1 MQIMKSFLNDI
12 LLNAQILTEDQ
23 LNQAIEHTRKSKSSL
38 LESVCDLKIINKEEL
53 YLQIKAALEIQYGV
67 TFTDLSITVP
77 DSELLNLFTGELIL
91 ENKFLPLKKSGNI
104 FTFAMVD
111 PNNIVAE
118 KEIRDRLREYKDISI
133 KKTVMLED
141 DFNRFVSHKFSKHE
155 EEKNLV
161 IEQNADELISSIGID
176 LLENGSDNIDVADLS
191 DLAEEAPIIQLANS
205 ILGIAIKRGVS
216 DIHIEPQEKDLVV
229 RFRQDGVLSVYKII
243 PKKIQ
248 NAIVSRYKIMSDL
261 DIAERRLPQDGRI
274 RVKMANKVI
283 DFRVSSLPG
292 KFGEKIVMRILD
304 KSSISLGLDNVIT
317 DRETLNTVREMI
329 NKPFGIIF
337 VTGPTGSGK
346 TTTLYSA
353 LSERNTPEVN
363 ISTAEDPIEYNLEGI
378 TQTEINK
385 TIGLDFAKILR
396 AFLRQDPDIMLVGE
410 TRDKET
416 AKIAIEAALTGHL
429 VFTTLHTNDAPGA
442 VMRLQEMDVEP
453 FLISSSTIG
462 IIAQRLLRRI
472 CSNCK
477 QEYIPDE
484 QTLKFLGIKTEI
496 ATSHTTGVPRNDKYY
511 KGTGCEKCNGTGYK
525 GRIGAY
531 EVMKINDD
539 LRNLIGKGVN
549 TAILRYSAQQAG
561 MKTLVEYSLN
571 LAKEGLT
578 TIDEV
583 IRVTFTGEGASA
595 FCPGCGKPVGEEFY
609 KCPFCQYELKK
620 TCKRCGSIIQEGWI
634 SCTKCGLRA
643 EAEEEAGDKSPLRNA
658 VYGEQPSSGL
668 KLIDDTAD
676 TSCENCGGDI
686 SIDMNQC
693 PWCCSDLTKNR
704 VRN

>member
-1 MQIMKSFLNDI
+1 MQTMKNFLNDI

-23 LNQAIEHTRKSKSSL
+23 LNQAIEHTRKTKNSL
-38 LESVCDLKIINKEEL
+38 LESVCDLKIINREEL
-53 YLQIKAALEIQYGV
+53 YIQIKAALEIQYGV
-67 TFTDLSITVP
+67 TFTDLSVTSP
-77 DSELLNLFTGELIL
+77 EPELLNTFPRELIIA
-91 ENKFLPLKKSGNI
+91 NKFLPLKKSGNVY
-104 FTFAMVD
+104 TFAMVD
-111 PNNIVAE
+111 PSNIIVE
-118 KEIRDRLREYKDISI
+118 KEIKDRLREVKDIII

-141 DFNRFVSHKFSKHE
+141 DFNRFVVLNFSKYQE
-155 EEKNLV
+155 DKSLV
-161 IEQNADELISSIGID
+161 IEQNADELISSMGID
-176 LLENGSDNIDVADLS
+176 LLETSPDHLDVADLS
-191 DLAEEAPIIQLANS
+191 DSAEEAPIIQLANS
-205 ILGIAIKRGVS
+205 ILGIAIKRGIS
-216 DIHIEPQEKDLVV
+216 DIHIEPREKDLVV
-229 RFRQDGVLSVYKII
+229 RFRQDGVLSVYKLI
-243 PKKIQ
+243 PKKVQ
-248 NAIVSRYKIMSDL
+248 NALVSRYKIMSDL

-283 DFRVSSLPG
+283 DFRVSTLPG

-304 KSSISLGLDNVIT
+304 KSSISLGLDNIIS
-317 DRETLNTVREMI
+317 DRDTLNTVREMI

-363 ISTAEDPIEYNLEGI
+363 ISTAEDPIEYDLEGI

-484 QTLKFLGIKTEI
+484 QTLKFIGIENRKD
-496 ATSHTTGVPRNDKYY
+496 VFY
-511 KGTGCEKCNGTGYK
+511 KGNGCEKCNGTGYK

-531 EVMKINDD
+531 EVMKVNDD
-539 LRNLIGKGVN
+539 LRNLIAKGAN
-549 TAILRYSAQQAG
+549 TAILRYAAQQAG
-561 MKTLVEYSLN
+561 MRTLVEYSLN

-620 TCKRCGSIIQEGWI
+620 TCRRCGSITQEGWI
-634 SCTKCGLRA
+634 SCTKCGL
-643 EAEEEAGDKSPLRNA
+643 
-658 VYGEQPSSGL
+658 
-668 KLIDDTAD
+668 KLIDDSAD
-676 TSCENCGGDI
+676 TSCESCGGDI
-686 SIDMNQC
+686 SNDMSHC
-693 PWCCSDLTKNR
+693 PWCCDDLTKKR

>member
-1 MQIMKSFLNDI
+1 MQAVKSFLNDI
-12 LLNAQILTEDQ
+12 LLNAGILTEDQ
-23 LNQAIEHTRKSKSSL
+23 LSQVIEHTRKTKSTL
-38 LESVCDLKIINKEEL
+38 LESISDLKIIDREEL
-53 YLQIKAALEIQYGV
+53 YFQIKAALEIQYGV
-67 TFTDLSITVP
+67 TFTDLSVTEF
-77 DSELLNLFTGELIL
+77 DFELLNLFTKELIIN
-91 ENKFLPLKKSGNI
+91 NKFLPLKKSGNV
-104 FTFAMVD
+104 FTLAMVD

-118 KEIRDRLREYKDISI
+118 KEIKDRLREFKDISI

-141 DFNRFVSHKFSKHE
+141 DFNRFIALKFSKHE
-155 EEKNLV
+155 EEKTLV
-161 IEQNADELISSIGID
+161 IEQNADELISSMGID
-176 LLENGSDNIDVADLS
+176 LLEGGSDNIDVADLTDS
-191 DLAEEAPIIQLANS
+191 AEEAPIIQLANS
-205 ILGIAIKRGVS
+205 ILGVAIKRSVS
-216 DIHIEPQEKDLVV
+216 DIHIEPREKDLMV
-229 RFRQDGVLSVYKII
+229 RFRQDGVLSVYKLI
-243 PKKIQ
+243 PKKVQ
-248 NAIVSRYKIMSDL
+248 NALVSRYKIMSDL

-283 DFRVSSLPG
+283 DFRVSTLPG

-304 KSSISLGLDNVIT
+304 KSSISLGLDNIIS
-317 DRETLNTVREMI
+317 DRETLNIVKEMI
-329 NKPFGIIF
+329 SRPFGIIF

-363 ISTAEDPIEYNLEGI
+363 ISTAEDPIEYDLEGI
-378 TQTEINK
+378 TQTEVNK

-472 CSNCK
+472 CPNCRE
-477 QEYIPDE
+477 EYYPDE
-484 QTLKFLGIKTEI
+484 KTLKFLGIGTE
-496 ATSHTTGVPRNDKYY
+496 TSVSHTVGTSGNGIYY
-511 KGTGCEKCNGTGYK
+511 KGKGCEKCNWTGYK
-525 GRIGAY
+525 GRIGAF

-539 LRNLIGKGVN
+539 LRNLIAKGAN
-549 TAILRYSAQQAG
+549 TAILRYAAQQAG
-561 MKTLVEYSLN
+561 MKTLVEYSIN

-583 IRVTFTGEGASA
+583 IRVTFTGEGTSA

-620 TCKRCGSIIQEGWI
+620 TCKRCGSTIQEGWI
-634 SCTKCGLRA
+634 SCTSC
-643 EAEEEAGDKSPLRNA
+643 
-658 VYGEQPSSGL
+658 GL
-668 KLIDDTAD
+668 KLIDDIAD
-676 TSCENCGGDI
+676 TLCENCGGDI
-686 SIDMNQC
+686 SNDMRNC
-693 PWCCSDLTKNR
+693 PWCYIDLINNKKR
-704 VRN
+704 KLEKEEL

>member
-1 MQIMKSFLNDI
+1 MHAIKNFLNDI

-23 LNQAIEHTRKSKSSL
+23 LNSAITHSHRTKNSL
-38 LESVCDLKIINKEEL
+38 LESIYDLKIIDKEEL
-53 YLQIKAALEIQYGV
+53 YFQIKAALEIQYGV
-67 TFTDLSITVP
+67 TFIDLSNMEP
-77 DSELLNLFTGELIL
+77 DEELINLFNKELLISNR
-91 ENKFLPLKKSGNI
+91 FLPLKKSGNI
-104 FTFAMVD
+104 ITFAMVD

-118 KEIRDRLREYKDISI
+118 KEIKYRFKDFQDITI

-141 DFNRFVSHKFSKHE
+141 DFNRYISSKFAVNE
-155 EEKNLV
+155 EANNYV
-161 IEQNADELISSIGID
+161 IEQNADEIISSIGID
-176 LLENGSDNIDVADLS
+176 FLENASEDLDVADLS
-191 DLAEEAPIIQLANS
+191 DSAGDAPIIQLANS

-216 DIHIEPQEKDLVV
+216 DIHIEPREKDLIV
-229 RFRQDGVLSVYKII
+229 RFRQDGVLSVYKTI
-243 PKKIQ
+243 PKKVQ
-248 NAIVSRYKIMSDL
+248 NALISRYKIMSEL
-261 DIAERRLPQDGRI
+261 DISERRLPQDGRI
-274 RVKMANKVI
+274 RVKMTNKVI
-283 DFRVSSLPG
+283 DFRVSSLPS

-304 KSSISLGLDNVIT
+304 KSSISLGLDKIIT
-317 DRETLNTVREMI
+317 DKETLNIVRDMI
-329 NKPFGIIF
+329 TRPFGIIF

-363 ISTAEDPIEYNLEGI
+363 ISTAEDPIEYDLAGI
-378 TQTEINK
+378 TQSEINR

-472 CSNCK
+472 CPNCR

-484 QTLKFLGIKTEI
+484 QTLQFVGIEKRK
-496 ATSHTTGVPRNDKYY
+496 SVFY
-511 KGTGCEKCNGTGYK
+511 KGKGCEKCNGTGYK

-531 EVMKINDD
+531 EVLKVNDD
-539 LRNLIGKGVN
+539 IRDLIAKGVN
-549 TAILRYSAQQAG
+549 TAILRYSAQQSG

-578 TIDEV
+578 TLDEV
-583 IRVTFTGEGASA
+583 IRVTFTGEGAAA

-620 TCKRCGSIIQEGWI
+620 TCKRCGNITQEGWI
-634 SCTKCGLRA
+634 SCTKCGL
-643 EAEEEAGDKSPLRNA
+643 
-658 VYGEQPSSGL
+658 
-668 KLIDDTAD
+668 KLIEDTAD
-676 TSCENCGGDI
+676 TECLKCGGDI
-686 SIDMNQC
+686 SIEMSHC
-693 PWCCSDLTKNR
+693 PWCCSDLSEMKN
-704 VRN
+704 

>member
-1 MQIMKSFLNDI
+1 MQVIKSFLNDI
-12 LLNAQILTEDQ
+12 LINAQILTEEQ
-23 LNQAIEHTRKSKSSL
+23 LNQAIEHSRKTKTSL
-38 LESVCDLKIINKEEL
+38 LEAVCDLKIINKDEL
-53 YLQIKAALEIQYGV
+53 YVQIKTALEIQYGV
-67 TFTDLSITVP
+67 TFADLSAIEP
-77 DSELLNLFTGELIL
+77 DPELLNLFSREMIVA
-91 ENKFLPLKKSGNI
+91 NKFLPLKRSGSI

-111 PNNIVAE
+111 PNNIISE
-118 KEIRDRLREYKDISI
+118 KEIRDRLREFKDASI
-133 KKTVMLED
+133 KKTVILED
-141 DFNRFVSHKFSKHE
+141 DFNKFVAKKFSKLE

-161 IEQNADELISSIGID
+161 IEQNADELISSMGID
-176 LLENGSDNIDVADLS
+176 ILEAASDNIDVADLTDS
-191 DLAEEAPIIQLANS
+191 AEEAPIIQLANS

-216 DIHIEPQEKDLVV
+216 DVHIEPREKDLIV
-229 RFRQDGVLSVYKII
+229 RFRQDGVLSAYKTI
-243 PKKIQ
+243 PKKVQ
-248 NAIVSRYKIMSDL
+248 NALISRYKIMSEL

-274 RVKMANKVI
+274 RVKMTNKII
-283 DFRVSSLPG
+283 DFRVSTLPG

-304 KSSISLGLDNVIT
+304 KSSISLGLDNIIT
-317 DRETLNTVREMI
+317 DRETLGIVREMI

-353 LSERNTPEVN
+353 LSERNTVEVN
-363 ISTAEDPIEYNLEGI
+363 ISTAEDPIEYDLEGI
-378 TQTEINK
+378 TQSEVNK

-472 CSNCK
+472 CTNCK

-484 QTLKFLGIKTEI
+484 QTMKFLGIENRKG
-496 ATSHTTGVPRNDKYY
+496 SFY
-511 KGTGCEKCNGTGYK
+511 KGKGCEKCNGSGYK
-525 GRIGAY
+525 GRIGTY

-539 LRNLIGKGVN
+539 LRNLIAKGAN
-549 TAILRYSAQQAG
+549 TAILRYAAQQAG
-561 MKTLVEYSLN
+561 MRTLVEYSLN

-578 TIDEV
+578 TLDEV

-620 TCKRCGSIIQEGWI
+620 TCRRCGSVTQEGWI
-634 SCTKCGLRA
+634 SCTKCGL
-643 EAEEEAGDKSPLRNA
+643 
-658 VYGEQPSSGL
+658 
-668 KLIDDTAD
+668 KLIEDTAD
-676 TSCENCGGDI
+676 TTCDKCGGDI
-686 SIDMNQC
+686 SIDMGHC
-693 PWCCSDLTKNR
+693 PWCCTDLIDNR
-704 VRN
+704 MGI

>member
-1 MQIMKSFLNDI
+1 MQVIKSFLNDI
-12 LLNAQILTEDQ
+12 LINAQILTEEQ
-23 LNQAIEHTRKSKSSL
+23 LNQAIEHSRKTKISL
-38 LESVCDLKIINKEEL
+38 LEAVCDLKIINKDEL
-53 YLQIKAALEIQYGV
+53 YVQIKTALEIQYGV
-67 TFTDLSITVP
+67 AFTDLSAVEP
-77 DSELLNLFTGELIL
+77 DSELLNLFSRETIIA
-91 ENKFLPLKKSGNI
+91 NKFLPLKRSGNI

-111 PNNIVAE
+111 PNNIISE
-118 KEIRDRLREYKDISI
+118 KEIRDRLREFKDASI
-133 KKTVMLED
+133 KKAVILED
-141 DFNRFVSHKFSKHE
+141 DFNKFVAKKFSKLE

-161 IEQNADELISSIGID
+161 IEQNADEIISSMGID
-176 LLENGSDNIDVADLS
+176 ILEAASDNIDVADLTDS
-191 DLAEEAPIIQLANS
+191 AEEAPIIQLANS

-216 DIHIEPQEKDLVV
+216 DVHIEPREKDLIV
-229 RFRQDGVLSVYKII
+229 RFRQDGVLSAYKTI
-243 PKKIQ
+243 PKKVQ
-248 NAIVSRYKIMSDL
+248 NALISRYKIMSEL

-274 RVKMANKVI
+274 RVKMTNKII
-283 DFRVSSLPG
+283 DFRVSTLPG

-304 KSSISLGLDNVIT
+304 KSSISLGLDNIIT
-317 DRETLNTVREMI
+317 DRETLGIVREMI

-353 LSERNTPEVN
+353 LSERNTVEVN
-363 ISTAEDPIEYNLEGI
+363 ISTAEDPIEYDLEGI
-378 TQTEINK
+378 TQSEVNK

-472 CSNCK
+472 CTNCK

-484 QTLKFLGIKTEI
+484 QTLKFLGIENRKG
-496 ATSHTTGVPRNDKYY
+496 SFY
-511 KGTGCEKCNGTGYK
+511 KGKGCEKCNGSGYK
-525 GRIGAY
+525 GRIGTY

-539 LRNLIGKGVN
+539 LRNLIAKGAN
-549 TAILRYSAQQAG
+549 TAILRYAAQQAG
-561 MKTLVEYSLN
+561 MRTLVEYSLN

-578 TIDEV
+578 TLDEV

-620 TCKRCGSIIQEGWI
+620 TCRRCGSITQEGWI
-634 SCTKCGLRA
+634 SCTKCGL
-643 EAEEEAGDKSPLRNA
+643 
-658 VYGEQPSSGL
+658 
-668 KLIDDTAD
+668 KLIEDTAD
-676 TSCENCGGDI
+676 TTCDKCGGDI
-686 SIDMNQC
+686 SIDMGHC
-693 PWCCSDLTKNR
+693 PWCCTDLIDNR
-704 VRN
+704 MGI

>member
-1 MQIMKSFLNDI
+1 MQIMKNFLNDI

-23 LNQAIEHTRKSKSSL
+23 LNQAIEHTRKSKNSL

-67 TFTDLSITVP
+67 TFTDLSITAP
-77 DSELLNLFTGELIL
+77 DSELLNLFTRELIL

-104 FTFAMVD
+104 FTVAMVD
-111 PNNIVAE
+111 PNNIIAE
-118 KEIRDRLREYKDISI
+118 KEIKDRLREYKDISI

-141 DFNRFVSHKFSKHE
+141 DFNRFIAVKFLKHE

-161 IEQNADELISSIGID
+161 IEQNADELISSMGID

-191 DLAEEAPIIQLANS
+191 DSAEEAPIIQLANS
-205 ILGIAIKRGVS
+205 ILGIAIKRGIS

-243 PKKIQ
+243 PKKVQ
-248 NAIVSRYKIMSDL
+248 NAIVSRYKIMADL

-363 ISTAEDPIEYNLEGI
+363 ISTAEDPIEYDLEGI

-484 QTLKFLGIKTEI
+484 QTLKFLGIENRKDVFYRG
-496 ATSHTTGVPRNDKYY
+496 A
-511 KGTGCEKCNGTGYK
+511 GCEKCNGTGYK

-561 MKTLVEYSLN
+561 MQTLVEYSLN

-620 TCKRCGSIIQEGWI
+620 TCKRCGSITQEGWI
-634 SCTKCGLRA
+634 SCTKC
-643 EAEEEAGDKSPLRNA
+643 
-658 VYGEQPSSGL
+658 GL

-686 SIDMNQC
+686 SIDMSQC

-704 VRN
+704 ARN